1 MAAALIGPLSWE
13 PPYAVEAAQEMAKS
27 QKKKKKSGDGGDCAN
42 SRCQRS
48 KMAVTPRP
56 PGAAEGGAERPLA
69 PTSQMIQTSGDGTAQ
84 GLPGERE
91 GEPLRSSIQ
100 PGPGGCCGQ

>member
-1 MAAALIGPLSWE
+1 MAAALIGPLAWE
-13 PPYAVEAAQEMAKS
+13 PPYATEAAQEMAKS
-27 QKKKKKSGDGGDCAN
+27 QKKKSRDGGDCEN

-48 KMAVTPRP
+48 KMAVKPRP

-84 GLPGERE
+84 GLPGERK

-100 PGPGGCCGQ
+100 PGPRGCGGQ

>member
-27 QKKKKKSGDGGDCAN
+27 QKKKSRDGGDCEN

-48 KMAVTPRP
+48 KMAVKPRP
-56 PGAAEGGAERPLA
+56 PGTAEGGAERPLA

-100 PGPGGCCGQ
+100 AGPAGCGGQ